1 VPALTALDL
10 STIDVVLLALAA
22 CLVGL
27 SKTALPGAGT
37 LAVAVFA
44 AVLPARESTGTLLVL
59 LIVGDLFA
67 VRMYHAH
74 ADFPTLRR
82 MVPTVLVGVGVG
94 AVFLALADDLTV
106 RRVIAV
112 ILLVLVAVT
121 LVRRRVAA
129 RRAAGT
135 PVGAGGAV
143 GAVGTDGADD
153 GQGAG
158 TATGGSGA
166 GAGAEAGAGPGAGRR
181 AGAGARSEAGSRP
194 APPREPSHGGA
205 GTAVYGTL
213 AGFTTM
219 VANAGGPVM
228 SLYLLAARFPVQ
240 QFLGTAAWFF
250 LAVNVAKTPFSV
262 ALGLISPGSLLLDA
276 LLAPAVVVG
285 ALVGRRVARRID
297 QAVFERLV
305 LILTVVSAGYLLLR

>member
-1 VPALTALDL
+1 VSALTALDL
-10 STIDVVLLALAA
+10 SPLDVSLLAAAA

-67 VRMYHAH
+67 VRMYRAH
-74 ADFPTLRR
+74 ADLPTLRR
-82 MVPTVLVGVGVG
+82 MVPTVIVGVGLG
-94 AVFLALADDLTV
+94 AVFLALAGDATV

-112 ILLVLVAVT
+112 ILLALVAVT
-121 LVRRRVAA
+121 LAR
-129 RRAAGT
+129 RRAA
-135 PVGAGGAV
+135 ARA
-143 GAVGTDGADD
+143 AA
-153 GQGAG
+153 
-158 TATGGSGA
+158 ATA
-166 GAGAEAGAGPGAGRR
+166 GAATAGASDPERR
-181 AGAGARSEAGSRP
+181 RRL
-194 APPREPSHGGA
+194 
-205 GTAVYGTL
+205 GTGVYGTL

-228 SLYLLAARFPVQ
+228 SMYLLAAKFPVQ

-250 LAVNVAKTPFSV
+250 LAVNLAKTPFSV
-262 ALGLISPGSLLLDA
+262 ALGLIGVGSLLLDL

-285 ALVGRRVARRID
+285 ALIGRRVARRID
-297 QAVFERLV
+297 QRVFERLV
-305 LILTVVSAGYLLLR
+305 LTLTVVSAGYLLLQ